1 MVDENNLEE
10 TIARYKELIT
20 DAYHVMG
27 EIETKNMLELSEIYS
42 KIERY
47 EATLN
52 MLENR
57 KQIISEMV

>member
-10 TIARYKELIT
+10 TIVRYEELMA

-47 EATLN
+47 EVTLN